1 MQLLDFS
8 AATEHTHT
16 AVRLEM
22 EDSMNIPQELF
33 LSISWIQGSRFWTC
47 KS

>member
-8 AATEHTHT
+8 AAVEHTH
-16 AVRLEM
+16 AAASLEM

-33 LSISWIQGSRFWTC
+33 LSIS
-47 KS
+47 